1 MNEAALSIHNDVVD
15 VMKPENGVLIR
26 KGRKTYGNGI
36 YKNDSK
42 TQMSLDQYEVI
53 ADQ

>member
-1 MNEAALSIHNDVVD
+1 MNEAALSIHNDVVE

-26 KGRKTYGNGI
+26 KGKRVIGNGI

-42 TQMSLDQYEVI
+42 T
-53 ADQ
+53 